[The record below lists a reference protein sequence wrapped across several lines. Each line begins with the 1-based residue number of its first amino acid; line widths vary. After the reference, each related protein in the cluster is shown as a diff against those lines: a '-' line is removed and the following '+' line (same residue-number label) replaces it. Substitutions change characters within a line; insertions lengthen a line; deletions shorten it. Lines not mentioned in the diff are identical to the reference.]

1 MKCRMT
7 ATADTAN
14 YLWEIGANLDDIHTQ
29 LGQIIDT
36 LRIFE
41 EKVDGD
47 LDFLKESDSCAKWFV
62 ERYDTTRSLMSVIQL
77 HMINTLTEMRTQI
90 DAIYET
96 SRKARP
102 QTTEQ

>member
-1 MKCRMT
+1 MKCRKT
-7 ATADTAN
+7 ATADTADA
-14 YLWEIGANLDDIHTQ
+14 LWEIGANLDDIYTQ

-47 LDFLKESDSCAKWFV
+47 LDFLKECDGCAKWFV
-62 ERYDTTRSLMSVIQL
+62 ERYDMTRSLMSVIQL

-102 QTTEQ
+102 RATE